1 MIATVL
7 KIQEWNSDGKNH
19 GFLFKQIGETYPGLE
34 EDDFAIGYMNA
45 IMEKKLRDFPKIIC
59 IDGTNRRNWDLTIV
73 LIRDEQNMGFPV
85 AFLLSN
91 RLDQLIQE
99 VFFRA
104 LKTRLGEAVQA
115 EYIMSDD
122 DPKYN
127 NAWIMAMDA
136 EHKPRRL
143 LCTWHIVKNWNIQGR
158 SKIKKL
164 ENRQIMKHEMRKILK
179 GTDPQNFIQLKENYF
194 RQLEEEEETNFQN
207 YLKNQERIMMWAHC
221 YRINAGI
228 NTNMAVE
235 SLNKVLKYN
244 KMNGKQNIRIE
255 KLLDLLDDLVD
266 ERMWKRIINME
277 RPNANNYQHKICQ
290 SAHKKAEEM
299 VGNNGNVSYSELGH
313 FKARSFS
320 DNHKLYCVNYNEVC
334 DEDCRAM
341 YCEKCKICKHK
352 YNGDCPDYT
361 VKSVMCKHIHAVAL
375 FEQRS
380 EYVSGFMDEMQ
391 EDNNLYVNEPST
403 SKTVYENEVNYF
415 LDETENRM
423 NVTIDFE
430 RKREICL
437 EQFCSEI
444 RNYGGGLGE
453 HDLEKFM
460 GDFRN
465 FMQTVKQKEMVMSK
479 KRKIE
484 KQQYYLN
491 EKPK

>member
-1 MIATVL
+1 MN
-7 KIQEWNSDGKNH
+7 KIW
-19 GFLFKQIGETYPGLE
+19 
-34 EDDFAIGYMNA
+34 
-45 IMEKKLRDFPKIIC
+45 
-59 IDGTNRRNWDLTIV
+59 
-73 LIRDEQNMGFPV
+73 
-85 AFLLSN
+85 
-91 RLDQLIQE
+91 
-99 VFFRA
+99 VFQA

-122 DPKYN
+122 DPKYY

-143 LCTWHIVKNWNIQGR
+143 LCTWHIVKNWSIQGR

-179 GTDPQNFIQLKENYF
+179 ETDPQKFIQLKENYF

-207 YLKNQERIMMWAHC
+207 YLKKYYFQSQERIMMWAHC

-228 NTNMAVE
+228 NTNMAIE

-255 KLLDLLDDLVD
+255 KLLDLLDELVD
-266 ERMWKRIINME
+266 ERMWKRIINVE

-299 VGNNGNVSYSELGH
+299 VGNNG
-313 FKARSFS
+313 
-320 DNHKLYCVNYNEVC
+320 
-334 DEDCRAM
+334 
-341 YCEKCKICKHK
+341 
-352 YNGDCPDYT
+352 
-361 VKSVMCKHIHAVAL
+361 
-375 FEQRS
+375 
-380 EYVSGFMDEMQ
+380 FMDEMQ

-403 SKTVYENEVNYF
+403 SKTVNEDEVNNF
-415 LDETENRM
+415 LDVRM

-484 KQQYYLN
+484 QKT
-491 EKPK
+491 